1 MSSGDKK
8 RLGEMLIEKGL
19 IDEIQLKGAISRQQS
34 WGGRLGANL
43 VAMGH
48 ISELTLL
55 KFLSS
60 QLKYPASDLSRIVF
74 TQPVFTLITKDVAK
88 KHNVIPIEIREAG
101 GKKQLYV
108 AMSDP
113 TDFAALDE
121 LSFSTGYKIVPV
133 ISTKS
138 QIDSAIYKYYEE
150 KGWVRI
156 EPLKELE
163 QKSGEEKFEIIHEV
177 PLKEQEQEEEKKKT
191 LAVKS
196 SPQNDPEVVT
206 KKSPE
211 LLALIRVLI
220 KKEMITKDEYSKEL
234 NFLKKQ

>member
-1 MSSGDKK
+1 MSGSGKPKK
-8 RLGEMLIEKGL
+8 LGEMLIERGL
-19 IDEIQLKGAISRQQS
+19 IDEIQLKGAIARQQS
-34 WGGRLGANL
+34 WGDRLGANL

-48 ISELTLL
+48 ISEITLL

-74 TQPVFTLITKDVAK
+74 TPPVYSLITKEIAK
-88 KHNVIPIEIREAG
+88 KHNVIPIEVREAV
-101 GKKQLYV
+101 GKKHLYV

-113 TDFAALDE
+113 TDFAALDA

-133 ISTKS
+133 IATKS
-138 QIDSAIYKYYEE
+138 QIDSAIYKFYEE

-163 QKSGEEKFEIIHEV
+163 QKNENEKFEIIHEV
-177 PLKEQEQEEEKKKT
+177 PIKEQEEVVRKK
-191 LAVKS
+191 AVKAAA
-196 SPQNDPEVVT
+196 PE
-206 KKSPE
+206 KGPE
-211 LLALIRVLI
+211 LLALVRVLI
-220 KKEMITKDEYSKEL
+220 KKGVITKDEYVKEL

>member
-1 MSSGDKK
+1 
-8 RLGEMLIEKGL
+8 MLIEKGL

-34 WGGRLGANL
+34 WGGRLGTNL
-43 VAMGH
+43 VAMSH
-48 ISELTLL
+48 ISEITLL

-74 TQPVFTLITKDVAK
+74 YQPVYALITKDVAK

-113 TDFAALDE
+113 TDFTALDE
-121 LSFSTGYKIVPV
+121 LSFSTGHNIAPV
-133 ISTKS
+133 IATKS

-156 EPLKELE
+156 EALKELE
-163 QKSGEEKFEIIHEV
+163 QKSGEGKFEIIHEV
-177 PLKEQEQEEEKKKT
+177 PIKEQEEEEKKKALSEKAAPKEAT
-191 LAVKS
+191 K
-196 SPQNDPEVVT
+196 VVSA
-206 KKSPE
+206 KSPE
-211 LLALIRVLI
+211 LLALIRTLI
-220 KKEMITKDEYSKEL
+220 KKGVITKDEYSKEL

>member
-8 RLGEMLIEKGL
+8 RLGEMLIERGL

-48 ISELTLL
+48 ISEITLL

-60 QLKYPASDLSRIVF
+60 QLKFPASDLSKIVF
-74 TQPVFTLITKDVAK
+74 AQPIFALITKDVAK
-88 KHNVIPIEIREAG
+88 KHNVIPIEIREAN

-113 TDFAALDE
+113 TDFAALDA
-121 LSFSTGYKIVPV
+121 LSFSTGLKIVPV
-133 ISTKS
+133 IATKS

-156 EPLKELE
+156 EALKELE
-163 QKSGEEKFEIIHEV
+163 QKSGEGKFEIIHEV
-177 PLKEQEQEEEKKKT
+177 PIKEQEEEEKKKALSEKAAPKEAT
-191 LAVKS
+191 K
-196 SPQNDPEVVT
+196 VVSA
-206 KKSPE
+206 KSPE
-211 LLALIRVLI
+211 LLALIRTLI
-220 KKEMITKDEYSKEL
+220 KKGVITKDEYSKEL